1 MGRPSR
7 IATLLLLALMVRRP
21 ALAALPSA
29 SGSPVQQTIAA
40 VDSDGLSVLAADL
53 ERQAAA
59 ALVNPTPAD
68 QPRIV
73 TLAACRQF
81 ARYFGAI
88 RQMTPDQKETLAW
101 LAAQPNLMP
110 TLMSAVS
117 DRDPPQRVI
126 EILQQLRSSQAANLD
141 DFPDLATA
149 LAVVWDKPPARQGDH
164 APPQLDP
171 QRPAQLFAYFTHPRG
186 PLRFDQGSL
195 CWQLE
200 TYIVDLQISDDEI
213 LWATRRY
220 ANNYSIGSIYFDVN
234 YDEAAFYSGGDKK
247 IAAHAYTLQNILQY
261 GGVCIEQAYFATGV
275 AKSLGIPA
283 CICYSRGGGGGGVAH
298 AWVGLLNQINRQPV
312 WDFNQGRY
320 PEDLFWSAEITDPQ
334 THQALTDADVALL
347 AALQSVDS
355 TTRQA
360 SALFLSLADLLPPS
374 RRFDLYMREVQ
385 LSPGNRPAW
394 VALTDLASKNL
405 LSPAQ
410 TDAFSQAVSDFLVR
424 LYPDFACQTL
434 TRAVANRP
442 NLAQVATLDRIALLF
457 PWRPDLKATVRIRQ
471 ADLLLKIN
479 QTDQAL
485 TELDDVLTNDLN
497 AGPIVL
503 QAMQRVEKVLRAQH
517 ELQRLAL
524 VYSRVWPKMPLPER
538 SAYVYSTPYYLVG
551 KHYLAL
557 LESLGDQADADYVR
571 NHLLSV
577 IPAGAQLR

>member
-1 MGRPSR
+1 MGRSSR
-7 IATLLLLALMVRRP
+7 IATLLLLALMLRRP
-21 ALAALPSA
+21 ALAALPAA
-29 SGSPVQQTIAA
+29 SSSLIQQTIAA
-40 VDSDGLSVLAADL
+40 IDSDGLSALATDL

-59 ALVNPTPAD
+59 ALANPTSAD

-81 ARYFGAI
+81 ARYFGSL
-88 RQMTPDQKETLAW
+88 RQITPDQKQTLAW

-126 EILQQLRSSQAANLD
+126 EILRQLRDSQAANLD
-141 DFPDLATA
+141 DYPDLATA

-171 QRPAQLFAYFTHPRG
+171 QRPAQLFAYFTHPRI
-186 PLRFDQGSL
+186 PVRFDQGSL

-200 TYIVDLQISDDEI
+200 TYVVDLQISDDEI

-234 YDEAAFYSGGDKK
+234 YDDSAFYTGGDKK
-247 IAAHAYTLQNILQY
+247 IAAHPYTLQNILQF

-283 CICYSRGGGGGGVAH
+283 CICHSRGGGAGSVAH

-320 PEDLFWSAEITDPQ
+320 PEDLYWSAEITDPQ
-334 THQALTDADVALL
+334 TQQPLTDADVALL
-347 AALQSVDS
+347 AALQSVDRS
-355 TTRQA
+355 TRQA
-360 SALFLSLADLLPPS
+360 SALFLSLADLLPPP
-374 RRFDLYMREVQ
+374 RRFDLYMREIQ

-394 VALTDLASKNL
+394 VALTDLAAKNQ

-410 TDAFSQAVSDFLVR
+410 TDAFSQAIDDFLVR
-424 LYPDFACQTL
+424 PYPDFACQTL
-434 TRAVANRP
+434 TRAVAARP
-442 NLAQVATLDRIALLF
+442 NLAQVAALDRIALLF
-457 PWRPDLKATVRIRQ
+457 PSRPDLKATVRIRQ

-517 ELQRLAL
+517 ELPRLAL
-524 VYSRVWPKMPLPER
+524 VYSRVWPRMPLPER
-538 SAYVYSTPYYLVG
+538 SSYVYSTPYYLVG
-551 KHYLAL
+551 KHYLTL
-557 LESLGDQADADYVR
+557 LESLGDHPDADNVR
-571 NHLLSV
+571 NHLMSV
-577 IPAGAQLR
+577 IPPGAQLR